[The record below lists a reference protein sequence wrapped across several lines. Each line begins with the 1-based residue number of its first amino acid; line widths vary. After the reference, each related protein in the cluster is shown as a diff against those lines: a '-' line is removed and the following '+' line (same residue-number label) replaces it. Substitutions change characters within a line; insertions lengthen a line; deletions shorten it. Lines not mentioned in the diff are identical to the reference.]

1 MIMYRTIINYNPLD
15 GREQNTL
22 PSCTIPDESLSIR
35 EIFERYA
42 QGRPLDIVQRTGYY
56 EGDDFDDYDDLDRP
70 DVDLVDYHERAMFEE
85 QERARLAAERA
96 DKAKERSDA
105 NASAV
110 SAAGNASDPI
120 KE

>member
-1 MIMYRTIINYNPLD
+1 MYRTIINYNPED
-15 GREQNTL
+15 GQEYNTL

-42 QGRPLDIVQRTGYY
+42 QGRPLDVVQRTGYY
-56 EGDDFDDYDDLDRP
+56 EGDDFDYYDDLDRP

-85 QERARLAAERA
+85 QERARIDAEIAA
-96 DKAKERSDA
+96 KAKERSDA
-105 NASAV
+105 NAAADSAT
-110 SAAGNASDPI
+110 SNASDPI